1 MVWSPDYLGS
11 PGKVVLSNPLT
22 CTNTPKGENKLYS
35 DAKGVVPSLDL
46 RFAEGKN
53 LNDYM
58 TGTPLVDHQRSMSG
72 SNLSAGTFVNSNGLI
87 ETAKVNALTANSE
100 VFSSWAVPSTSTA
113 TTTSPFNTTAVSIDS
128 ASALSISVNDSS
140 AVTFSGYFKQGSSR
154 YVYLRPVVWADN
166 PRVWFDLQTG
176 NFVNVSPAA
185 APISNAFA
193 TSVGNGWYR
202 CGFTLDSTGDSV
214 GNLQIT
220 ATDSSTNINSV
231 GYVFAFGIQV
241 EEGPVSTYIPTTNLP
256 SAAPRFD
263 HDPTTGESLG
273 LLIEE
278 SRTNNLK
285 TSNDFS
291 GWLLSNITNNV
302 STQLSPDGSF
312 NAAEFETTGNSATY
326 PYNGK
331 PGTQLPAGTYTFS
344 VWTKFEISFSV
355 LIYGSN
361 LGALLLFDAAT
372 KQPSTAT
379 IQQGASSFVGTVEE
393 YPNGWYRLSATI
405 IVNSGSLVTEA
416 TVALNK
422 NKVTTYG
429 LPDAS
434 GVGDVLTIWGAQLEE
449 GSFPTSYIP
458 TTGTALTRSADVAS
472 ITGSNFSGFYNQG
485 PGSWFA
491 IARGGRSSGSNSSRV
506 VGVAGARALIGTK
519 ASDSNGWNA
528 FDGTNNP
535 TIANGQEHYDAFGKI
550 AVGYDENTLSIV
562 SNPAITSSVPSLH
575 GSTTYSSI
583 TIGGRTDN
591 TNEQLNGIIARLTY
605 FPERLPDS
613 SLQTMTT
620 P

>member
-1 MVWSPDYLGS
+1 MTLT

-46 RFAEGKN
+46 RFAEGKT

-58 TGTPLVDHQRSMSG
+58 TGQNLITFSRPVGANQSPGTYVDE
-72 SNLSAGTFVNSNGLI
+72 NGIIQL
-87 ETAKVNALTANSE
+87 
-100 VFSSWAVPSTSTA
+100 
-113 TTTSPFNTTAVSIDS
+113 
-128 ASALSISVNDSS
+128 SS
-140 AVTFSGYFKQGSSR
+140 ADT
-154 YVYLRPVVWADN
+154 
-166 PRVWFDLQTG
+166 
-176 NFVNVSPAA
+176 
-185 APISNAFA
+185 
-193 TSVGNGWYR
+193 
-202 CGFTLDSTGDSV
+202 
-214 GNLQIT
+214 
-220 ATDSSTNINSV
+220 
-231 GYVFAFGIQV
+231 
-241 EEGPVSTYIPTTNLP
+241 
-256 SAAPRFD
+256 PRFD

-278 SRTNNLK
+278 SRTNI
-285 TSNDFS
+285 
-291 GWLLSNITNNV
+291 LL
-302 STQLSPDGSF
+302 
-312 NAAEFETTGNSATY
+312 NSATLSTQSVTTSATAY
-326 PYNGK
+326 TLSFY
-331 PGTQLPAGTYTFS
+331 GTGTVTLSGTSTAGPLAGTGANDRVTLTF
-344 VWTKFEISFSV
+344 T
-355 LIYGSN
+355 
-361 LGALLLFDAAT
+361 
-372 KQPSTAT
+372 PTAGT
-379 IQQGASSFVGTVEE
+379 LTLTVTGTVS
-393 YPNGWYRLSATI
+393 N
-405 IVNSGSLVTEA
+405 
-416 TVALNK
+416 
-422 NKVTTYG
+422 
-429 LPDAS
+429 
-434 GVGDVLTIWGAQLEE
+434 AQLEA

-458 TTGTALTRSADVAS
+458 TTGTALTRSADVAE

>member
-58 TGTPLVDHQRSMSG
+58 TGQQLIQFSRSSIGTYVDE
-72 SNLSAGTFVNSNGLI
+72 NGI
-87 ETAKVNALTANSE
+87 IQ
-100 VFSSWAVPSTSTA
+100 TA
-113 TTTSPFNTTAVSIDS
+113 T
-128 ASALSISVNDSS
+128 
-140 AVTFSGYFKQGSSR
+140 
-154 YVYLRPVVWADN
+154 AD
-166 PRVWFDLQTG
+166 T
-176 NFVNVSPAA
+176 
-185 APISNAFA
+185 
-193 TSVGNGWYR
+193 
-202 CGFTLDSTGDSV
+202 
-214 GNLQIT
+214 
-220 ATDSSTNINSV
+220 
-231 GYVFAFGIQV
+231 
-241 EEGPVSTYIPTTNLP
+241 
-256 SAAPRFD
+256 PRFD

-273 LLIEE
+273 LLVEE

-291 GWLLSNITNNV
+291 GWLLSNVTNNV

-312 NAAEFETTGNSATY
+312 NAAEFETTGNSTTY

-361 LGALLLFDAAT
+361 LGALLLFDVAT

-405 IVNSGSLVTEA
+405 IVNSGSLVSEA

-458 TTGTALTRSADVAS
+458 TSGTALTRSADVAS
-472 ITGSNFSGFYNQG
+472 ITGSNFSSWYNQSE
-485 PGSWFA
+485 GSIYA
-491 IARGGRSSGSNSSRV
+491 AYDSTGGSPTRAAYGLGSTTSSQ
-506 VGVAGARALIGTK
+506 
-519 ASDSNGWNA
+519 
-528 FDGTNNP
+528 GTNN
-535 TIANGQEHYDAFGKI
+535 E
-550 AVGYDENTLSIV
+550 
-562 SNPAITSSVPSLH
+562 SNPSKFTWFD
-575 GSTTYSSI
+575 GSTVLSTVNTFDFSTGVGKTAAGFTDTAVSI
-583 TIGGRTDN
+583 CLEGGTVATGTQAAYTD
-591 TNEQLNGIIARLTY
+591 TQIVLGARGAGTTKFLNGHLVRLTY